1 MTHTVVPVIQEGHT
15 ALDDAREEDEH
26 AVVQYLEDIGKCS
39 LSLASLM
46 TWLILDPGI
55 YFMCI
60 CHNDKK
66 PYVIITCIQLLPC

>member
-1 MTHTVVPVIQEGHT
+1 MTHTVVLVIQEGRT
-15 ALDDAREEDEH
+15 ALDEARRWNKH

-66 PYVIITCIQLLPC
+66 LYVIITCIQLLPC